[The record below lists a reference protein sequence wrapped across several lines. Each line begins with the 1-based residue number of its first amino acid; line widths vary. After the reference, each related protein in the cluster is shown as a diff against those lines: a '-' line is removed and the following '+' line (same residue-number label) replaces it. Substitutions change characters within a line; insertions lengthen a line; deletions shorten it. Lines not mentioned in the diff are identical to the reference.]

1 MSIIPAAF
9 SKKLRLCLSLSLV
22 NQILDFISIILL
34 VPIIISVFNPGS
46 VLQLPYFN
54 FLNQLRNYPI
64 SIISVVVL
72 FFVAKNFLSVKIIKF
87 QSDYYYDL
95 SNSLSVT
102 LLQNFLNKDLID
114 VKATKNSSLVKD
126 IVFVPN
132 NFVTYVLSSI
142 MQLLSDGLLLVFI
155 LIGLLLI
162 NPLTVL
168 CLLLIII
175 ILLITLYF
183 YDSTQLSTIN
193 KTVEE
198 KYNQN
203 FNQILNAVNGYIEIK
218 TNQLESLFLSK
229 FRNSNQSLNSIYSEL
244 NTNRLAK
251 SKHTE
256 TMLIIIIS
264 CLFLITKYVS
274 DDVNSN
280 VLFVSFLFASTL
292 KIIPS
297 INRILIGI
305 TNLKSNLY
313 TVDILK
319 DSKTSVHKE
328 EKIVEKMPFDT
339 KIELQNISFQ
349 FDEAKP
355 LLSNI
360 NLSIKKGEIIGL
372 IGDSGKGKSTLLNI
386 ISTLIK
392 PNSGTI
398 LCDDKNINETN
409 KKAFLQNIA
418 YVSQAPFILEGT
430 ILENLMLNGE
440 SVDLETLNDYLT
452 VFDLKK
458 TIDLLPNKLQTFIGS
473 SSHILSGGQLQRLA
487 IIRALLKNSK
497 LLLLD
502 EATNQLDYTLKN
514 NILIQLKIIANKQ
527 GLTIITISHHK
538 KDLESF
544 CDTIYEL
551 KNAEL
556 IPLS

>member
-1 MSIIPAAF
+1 M
-9 SKKLRLCLSLSLV
+9 SLSLV
-22 NQILDFISIILL
+22 NQILDFVSIILL
-34 VPIIISVFNPGS
+34 VPIIISIFNPGY
-46 VLQLPYFN
+46 VLNLPYFN
-54 FLNQLRNYPI
+54 FLNQLKNH
-64 SIISVVVL
+64 SILILSVVVL
-72 FFVAKNFLSVKIIKF
+72 FFVAKNYLSVKIIKF

-95 SNSLSVT
+95 SNSLSVN
-102 LLQNFLNKDLID
+102 LLQGFLNKDLID
-114 VKATKNSSLVKD
+114 VKTAKNSSLVKD

-132 NFVTYVLSSI
+132 NFVIYVLSPI
-142 MQLLSDGLLLVFI
+142 ILLLSDGLLLVLI

-162 NPLTVL
+162 NPLAAL
-168 CLLLIII
+168 CLLVIII
-175 ILLITLYF
+175 ILLVTLYL
-183 YDSTQLSTIN
+183 YDSTQLNTIN

-198 KYNQN
+198 KYNHN
-203 FNQILNAVNGYIEIK
+203 FNHILNAVNGYIEIK
-218 TNQLESLFLSK
+218 TNQLEDFFLNK
-229 FRNSNQSLNSIYSEL
+229 FRNSNQSLNSVYSEL

-256 TMLIIIIS
+256 TMLIVIIS
-264 CLFLITKYVS
+264 CLFLITVYVS
-274 DDVNSN
+274 NDVNSN

-313 TVDILK
+313 TIEILK
-319 DSKTSVHKE
+319 DSKTSVFKE
-328 EKIVEKMPFDT
+328 EKNVEKMPFEN

-349 FDEAKP
+349 FDYAKP

-360 NLSIKKGEIIGL
+360 NLTIKKGEIIGL
-372 IGDSGKGKSTLLNI
+372 FGDSGKGKSTLLNI
-386 ISTLIK
+386 ISSLIT
-392 PNSGTI
+392 PNSGSI
-398 LCDDKNINETN
+398 LCDDRNIDEATKN
-409 KKAFLQNIA
+409 AFLQNIA

-430 ILENLMLNGE
+430 ILENLVLNGE
-440 SVDLETLNDYLT
+440 PIDIEILNHYLT
-452 VFDLKK
+452 VFDLKE
-458 TIDLLPNKLQTFIGS
+458 TIDLLPNKHESFIGS

-487 IIRALLKNSK
+487 IIRALLKNPK

-502 EATNQLDYTLKN
+502 EATNQLDYNLKN
-514 NILIQLKIIANKQ
+514 NILTQLKSIANKK
-527 GLTIITISHHK
+527 GITVITISHHK